1 VSSSSSSSFFF
12 FFFRLLNRHQVAA
25 KMPNV
30 AWVSAA
36 DSFAMCAT
44 AMPRGSPKNAEVWGV
59 FFFNNS
65 FFYSF
70 VGVPCVKLNS

>member
-1 VSSSSSSSFFF
+1 
-12 FFFRLLNRHQVAA
+12 
-25 KMPNV
+25 MPNV